1 MALNPNNIAAD
12 YVQFSGSGG
21 ELNDG
26 LDHTGKSLLNSSNL
40 PLRWAQ
46 VDALILIFNLK
57 KKNHFFSSTSNI
69 SFFFFCLLLLICQFH
84 RTIFYGRWR
93 SQSILPIKMVLKV
106 IYIYIYTMHTYTHRY
121 IYCWLLYGRQSHL
134 YLLSDPPPRKKEL
147 PRKSETSSDI
157 SHIKSLKTDFFH
169 TRLFHARSQLR
180 ISTPADTER
189 IPGRK
194 QLN

>member
-1 MALNPNNIAAD
+1 MALNRNNIAAD

-69 SFFFFCLLLLICQFH
+69 SFFFCLLLLICQFH

-106 IYIYIYTMHTYTHRY
+106 IYIYIYNAHIHTQIY
-121 IYCWLLYGRQSHL
+121 ILLASL
-134 YLLSDPPPRKKEL
+134 WTPESSIFTFWSPPPEKGIAKKKRNVVRYL
-147 PRKSETSSDI
+147 A
-157 SHIKSLKTDFFH
+157 H
-169 TRLFHARSQLR
+169 
-180 ISTPADTER
+180 
-189 IPGRK
+189 
-194 QLN
+194 

>member
-1 MALNPNNIAAD
+1 MALNRNNIAAD

-106 IYIYIYTMHTYTHRY
+106 IYIYIQCTHTHTDIYIVGFFMDARVIY
-121 IYCWLLYGRQSHL
+121 IYFLI
-134 YLLSDPPPRKKEL
+134 PPPGKRNCQEKAKRR
-147 PRKSETSSDI
+147 PI
-157 SHIKSLKTDFFH
+157 SRTLNHWK
-169 TRLFHARSQLR
+169 R
-180 ISTPADTER
+180 ISSTRVSFTRVPSFEFQRRPTRNGSRAV
-189 IPGRK
+189 
-194 QLN
+194 NN